1 VVNPTA
7 PPIQLPSLI
16 GFTPSRLEEGLDQ
29 IINVAVSL
37 PGFVDTPLILPV
49 KHVVRSKMIPDDDVR
64 KRRNSSSVST
74 RRRRSGR

>member
-16 GFTPSRLEEGLDQ
+16 EFSQSRLEEVLGH
-29 IINVAVSL
+29 IIKVSVIL

-64 KRRNSSSVST
+64 KRRNSSSVSSQ
-74 RRRRSGR
+74 RRRSGR